1 MAVKKQRA
9 RVCKSLRYRHNSH
22 LMLKASILVLLSW
35 VLVVLLAGCG
45 KDKEKMSD
53 AELGLNAQQARGR
66 RVYNIYCQGCHPA
79 YSTHGNKG
87 PGLKGVLKKQ
97 YLPSGLT
104 PTDEHVIESIVQ
116 GRNMMPAFGNQ
127 LSEQEVR
134 DVVAYLH
141 TL

>member
-1 MAVKKQRA
+1 
-9 RVCKSLRYRHNSH
+9 
-22 LMLKASILVLLSW
+22 MLKASILALLSC
-35 VLVVLLAGCG
+35 VLILLLAGCG

-79 YSTHGNKG
+79 YSVHGDKG

-104 PTDEHVIESIVQ
+104 TTDEHVIQSVVQ

-127 LSEQEVR
+127 MSGQEIQ

>member
-1 MAVKKQRA
+1 
-9 RVCKSLRYRHNSH
+9 
-22 LMLKASILVLLSW
+22 MLKASILTLLPCVLTL
-35 VLVVLLAGCG
+35 LLAGCG

-53 AELGLNAQQARGR
+53 AELGLNAQQAQGR
-66 RVYNIYCQGCHPA
+66 RVYNIYCQSCHPA
-79 YSTHGNKG
+79 YSSHGNKG
-87 PGLKGVLKKQ
+87 PGLKGVLKNQ

-104 PTDEHVIESIVQ
+104 ATDEHVIQSIVR

-127 LSEQEVR
+127 MSQQEIQ

>member
-1 MAVKKQRA
+1 MRTT
-9 RVCKSLRYRHNSH
+9 
-22 LMLKASILVLLSW
+22 SILLLFMT
-35 VLVVLLAGCG
+35 LLFCAGCG

-66 RVYNIYCQGCHPA
+66 RVFNIYCLVCHPP

-87 PGLKGVLKKQ
+87 PGLEGLYKKQ

-104 PTDEHVIESIVQ
+104 ATDEHVMQSIVQ
-116 GRNMMPAFGNQ
+116 GRNMMPRFGDQ
-127 LSEQEVR
+127 LDQQELQ
-134 DVVAYLH
+134 DLVAYLH